1 MPTGDEMFKLFRGL
15 DLAYKSEL
23 LLSQIQTVLIWTGF
37 TESFLQLGLFC
48 AFCAA
53 PTGFGGV
60 WFMIFH
66 IPRALAG
73 FYLVYKLPR
82 SHDAID
88 SLDFD
93 NVHESEHSVDTY
105 LNKIQFSLSV
115 VLINAGDECK
125 KWLLIYSGATAL
137 CFLLDCTN
145 FVVAY

>member
-1 MPTGDEMFKLFRGL
+1 
-15 DLAYKSEL
+15 
-23 LLSQIQTVLIWTGF
+23 
-37 TESFLQLGLFC
+37 
-48 AFCAA
+48 
-53 PTGFGGV
+53 
-60 WFMIFH
+60 MIFH

-82 SHDAID
+82 SHDAIE
-88 SLDFD
+88 SLDFS

-105 LNKIQFSLSV
+105 LNKIKFSLSV

-125 KWLLIYSGATAL
+125 KWFLIYSGATSL

>member
-1 MPTGDEMFKLFRGL
+1 
-15 DLAYKSEL
+15 
-23 LLSQIQTVLIWTGF
+23 
-37 TESFLQLGLFC
+37 
-48 AFCAA
+48 
-53 PTGFGGV
+53 
-60 WFMIFH
+60 MIFH

-82 SHDAID
+82 SHDAIE
-88 SLDFD
+88 SLDFS

-105 LNKIQFSLSV
+105 LNKIKFSLSF

-125 KWLLIYSGATAL
+125 KWFLIYSGATSL